1 MLVGRDVV
9 VAFDT
14 PDTLLVA
21 EKPEAVLEPEMTVAD
36 IVELT
41 LEELTLEELEQ
52 GMEPH
57 PGVYLVVS

>member
-1 MLVGRDVV
+1 MLVVRDVV